1 MNRRSSSS
9 RLQRFALRPLSLAVW
24 LTLDASLAWALPT
37 DPTVVSGQVSIQQPA
52 AGTLLVNQ
60 GSDKA
65 IVNWRGFSI
74 DVNETVRFV
83 QPNSQ
88 SAILNRV
95 TGFDPSRILG
105 QMQSNGRV
113 FLINPNGIVFGATA
127 RVDVGSLVAS
137 TLSLSDQDFMAGR
150 YLLGADVSLGDDR
163 NGRGPLA
170 GKVINQGRIRAKNGD
185 VVLVGRQV
193 SNSGQII
200 AEQGRIGLAAA
211 SKVLVDVEGDGLLFF
226 EMAGQ
231 DANAR
236 LDQLGDIKA
245 VGGSVELMA
254 SARANF
260 ADTVLNMSGVVQS
273 RGLGSQGGR
282 IVIDGGSSGI
292 TKVSGTLDVAGMDAG
307 QKGGSV
313 DVLGDRVALMNGT
326 RIDARG
332 DSGGGVVRVGGDF
345 QGQGTAR
352 QSSVTYV
359 APHASID
366 ASATR
371 QGDGGKV
378 IVWSDGITA
387 YHGSILARG
396 GVLGGN
402 GGFAEV
408 SGKGHLNFLG
418 QVDLSATRGQR
429 GHLLLDPL
437 NLEIGT
443 VDDLNGDATVGD
455 DLTANILSTDAPAG
469 GTSKITATKLVL
481 LMNTQ
486 DVSLAAT
493 NDITVKTA
501 VNASANAN
509 SHGLSLTAGNAI
521 DVQQSITT
529 KDGAVV
535 LTSGTGGITQ
545 SAATT
550 INAGAATV
558 TIDGNGHDVTLSGA
572 VTTTNG
578 TASAIAINRANNLS
592 VGALTSGAAGTI
604 TLDVAGAGVQTGA
617 IGGGRID
624 KKGVGTLTLSQ
635 ANGQVGTTVSEGTLA
650 ISNDNQLGAV
660 PGAATPGHLALN
672 GGTLST
678 GANLTINAKRGISL
692 SGASSIDV
700 AATKTLT
707 YNGVIAG
714 AGSLSK
720 VGNGE
725 LALGGVNT
733 HAGDTTITAG
743 KITAAA
749 GALSG
754 ASAVVVGAAG
764 TLALT
769 GDNTAASVTLNGGSI
784 NGTGRTLTAATY
796 ALNGGTVSTGLGAGT
811 LTQASGT
818 TTLDN
823 HGTSA
828 AATVNVTGGT
838 LALGDDGRLSNTAAV
853 TVSAGATLNLG
864 AGHNE
869 TVGSLVSDGTI
880 AGTGS
885 STLTAA
891 TYLVNQGAVDAKL
904 GAGVFTKAT
913 VGAATLNGTL
923 AAGTVNV
930 DAGVLTLGSAGRL
943 ANGATVNVTGTLTL
957 AGAESVNTL
966 NLTGGTLAGA
976 GKTMSVSNAVGLQAG
991 TLDANLAGA
1000 APVTKTTAGTVTA
1013 NGTIANTVINVNA
1026 GLLALGAADRIV
1038 NTAALGV
1045 NGGTFDLGGF
1055 SETVGA
1061 VTLQSGQISNGNL
1074 TGSSYAV
1081 QSGTVGANLGGVAA
1095 TLTKTTAGTVVLS
1108 GNNTYGATVI
1118 SAGALQVG
1126 NGGTSG
1132 TLGAGLV
1139 TNSGTLVINRSDA
1152 VSVATMS
1159 GTGALTQEGA
1169 GTTTLSG
1176 INTYS
1181 GATTVNHGVLA
1192 TSGAAN
1198 LSANSALTVNSGAAL
1213 NLAGDNTVAS
1223 VTLNGG
1229 TLNGVGHKL
1238 SGATYGLNGGT
1249 VNTKLGAGTL
1259 TQTGGST
1266 TLNDTVDAATVNV
1279 NAGTLALGAA
1289 GGLLNAAAAVTVANA
1304 ATLTLGGNESVGS
1317 FALNNGTLGGTGHT
1331 LTASTYAL
1339 SGGTVN
1345 ADLGTGTL
1353 TQLAN
1358 TTTLNGTAAAATVN
1372 VNGGTLAL
1380 GGNNRLSGSAAINV
1394 NGGTLSLGGFSQ
1406 TTVGDVVLVS
1416 GNVINGF
1423 LSANRFDA
1431 RSGVISADLGGG
1443 AGGGLVKS
1451 TTGTVELTGT
1461 NSYGTTTINAG
1472 TLQVGN
1478 GGTGGT
1484 LGGGAVVNNGTLSF
1498 NRSDN
1503 VAVSNVSGSGN
1514 LVQDGAGTTTL
1525 SGTVAYS
1532 GNTTVN
1538 AGTLAGAIGQG
1549 ALTVNSGATLNLA
1562 TNATATSVT
1571 LNNGA
1576 INGSGLS
1583 LTAPSYSLNGGSVG
1597 VNLGAGTLTQASGTT
1612 TLNGQAGAATV
1623 NITGGTLALGAS
1635 NRLNAGAAVTVSGG
1649 ATLALGTHSDSVGS
1663 LSSDGNVTGSGTLT
1677 AGSYTLNAGTVSA
1690 NLGTGTLTKATAGT
1704 VNLTGTAAAAI
1715 VDVNAGTLNLG
1726 SAGRLTGTPTVQVG
1740 NATLNL
1746 SGNETAASLTLN
1758 NSTLGGT
1765 GTLTASTYGLQSA
1778 TVNANLGAGTLTQ
1791 SSGTS
1796 TLNGSSGASSVNING
1811 GTLAL
1816 GANDRLSNT
1825 AAVNVAGG
1833 ATLGMGTRSDT
1844 VGTLNSSGNV
1854 SGSGTLTAASYTLNA
1869 GTIDAN
1875 LGSGIL
1881 TKATAGTVTLNGQ
1894 SGATIVNINAGTLNL
1909 GAAGRLA
1916 ANAAVTVLGTLGLAG
1931 NENVASL
1938 TLNNGILGGLGH
1950 TLVASSYTF
1959 NGGTVDAN
1967 LGGGVLTQVS
1977 GTTTLNGSSQAGTV
1991 NITGGQLVLG
2001 GAERLSDTA
2010 AVQVDSGA
2018 QLSLGGAEAIGSL
2031 AGSGNVVMATGASN
2045 ALTIG
2050 ANNNSTTFSGN
2061 LSGTGGLVK
2070 QGSGTLAL
2078 SGAGIAYSGAT
2089 TVNGGTLSGR
2099 VGLGALVVNSGA
2111 TMALTADTTVASL
2124 SLNQGTLDGTGRT
2137 LTASGGAYTLN
2148 GGTVQANLGTGVLTQ
2163 SGNTTTLNGSS
2174 AASTVNVTAGVLT
2187 LGSAQRLSSVA
2198 AVNLS
2203 SGSQLNLGGAQ
2214 TIGSLSGNG
2223 NVALGASP
2231 ASTLTTGGDNTS
2243 TQYGGV
2249 IGGAGGLTKQGT
2261 GTFTL
2266 VGDHTYT
2273 GLTTISAGIMQVGNA
2288 GSSGTLG
2295 SGNVINNAALV
2306 FNRSDNHTVANN
2318 ISGSGSLTQAGT
2330 QTLTLSG
2337 TTVIGGAFVGSGHWH
2352 ILNALTAGS
2361 VNSTGNATLG
2371 GNVTTTAGGQNYA
2384 GTVTTTGDTLLT
2396 ATGDISASNTGN
2408 NFTAGRLSIQAHA
2421 VTVEAGT
2428 LRSLDLGTVTLAG
2441 GDSDVHADGQILLH
2455 GAVALNGG
2463 NLTLTA
2469 GGGPGS
2475 GIGAITDSDFNTRTY
2490 NLDGSVIGQANAA
2503 IEQMGGTV
2511 TTAAGSTLT
2520 LKAPGHGSILLEK
2533 PGNQI
2538 EGRLVAVSGTAGEAN
2553 ASRFLPGGALGR
2565 LGFVRIDSTQVN
2577 SAGIEGDVVKLSA
2590 NSMTTPT
2597 EVVRA
2602 RLPYNNLQG
2611 TSTSLPAL
2619 TFVLKQPG
2627 VPNQFGTPAGLAN
2640 WLQVSVGNGT
2650 GGYLTIRPQN
2660 YGLSATAVWLAGA
2673 EPPTP
2678 FYDGAGKLNQIP
2690 VYYNGKAPSTPQ
2702 AEGAL
2707 SAVTTVIEDARRA
2720 RFDEA
2725 VRTENVSSRL
2735 RTGVIAEV
2743 GAGRPAT
2750 EGSESIRLPASCTPS
2765 ATLGCQ

>member
-37 DPTVVSGQVSIQQPA
+37 DPTVVAGQVSIQQPV
-52 AGTLLVNQ
+52 AGTMVVNQ

-65 IVNWRGFSI
+65 IVNWHGFSI
-74 DVNETVRFV
+74 DVNEAVRFV

-113 FLINPNGIVFGATA
+113 FLINPNGIVFGSTA
-127 RVDVGSLVAS
+127 QVDVGSLVAS

-226 EMAGQ
+226 EMTGQ

-273 RGLGSQGGR
+273 RGLGNQGGR
-282 IVIDGGSSGI
+282 IVIDGGSRGI
-292 TKVSGTLDVAGMDAG
+292 TKVSGTLDVAGLDVG

-313 DVLGDRVALMNGT
+313 DVLGERVALMNGA
-326 RIDARG
+326 RVDARG

-352 QSSVTYV
+352 RSSVTYV
-359 APHASID
+359 APQASID

-378 IVWSDGITA
+378 IVWSDGTTA

-396 GVLGGN
+396 GVLGGD

-408 SGKGHLNFLG
+408 SGKGHLDFLG
-418 QVDLSATRGQR
+418 QVDLSAAR
-429 GHLLLDPL
+429 GHRGSLLLDPL
-437 NLEIGT
+437 DLEIGT

-455 DLTANILSTDAPAG
+455 DITANILSTDAPAA

-501 VNASANAN
+501 VNASANVN
-509 SHGLSLTAGNAI
+509 SHGLTLTAGNAI

-550 INAGAATV
+550 INAGTATV
-558 TIDGNGHDVTLSGA
+558 TLDANGHDVTLLGA

-592 VGALTSGAAGTI
+592 VKTLTSGAAGTI

-617 IGGGRID
+617 IGGGRLD
-624 KKGVGTLTLSQ
+624 KKGAGTLTLSQ
-635 ANGQVGTTVSEGTLA
+635 ANGQVGTTVSEGTLL
-650 ISNDNQLGAV
+650 ISNDNQLGTV
-660 PGAATPGHLALN
+660 PGAATPGNLVLN

-678 GANLTINAKRGISL
+678 GVDLTINAKRGISL
-692 SGASSIDV
+692 SGASTVDV
-700 AATKTLT
+700 GATKTLT

-714 AGSLSK
+714 SGSLSK

-725 LALGGVNT
+725 LALGGGNT
-733 HAGDTTITAG
+733 HAGATTITAG
-743 KITAAA
+743 QITAAA

-769 GDNTAASVTLNGGSI
+769 GDNTAASVTLNGGSVS
-784 NGTGRTLTAATY
+784 GTGRTLTAATY

-838 LALGDDGRLSNTAAV
+838 LALGDDGRLSNTATV

-904 GAGVFTKAT
+904 GAGTFTKAT
-913 VGAATLNGTL
+913 LGTATLNGTL

-930 DAGVLTLGSAGRL
+930 DAGALTLGSAGRL
-943 ANGATVNVTGTLTL
+943 GAGATVNVTGTLNL

-976 GKTMSVSNAVGLQAG
+976 GKTMTVSNAVGLQAG

-1000 APVTKTTAGTVTA
+1000 APVTKTTAGTVTV
-1013 NGTIANTVINVNA
+1013 NGTIANAVVNVNA

-1038 NTAALGV
+1038 NTAALSV

-1061 VTLQSGQISNGNL
+1061 VTLQSGQINNGSL

-1081 QSGTVGANLGGVAA
+1081 QSGTVGATLGGVAS
-1095 TLTKTTAGTVVLS
+1095 TLTKTTTGTVVLA

-1132 TLGAGLV
+1132 TLGTGLV
-1139 TNSGTLVINRSDA
+1139 SNSGTLVINRSDA
-1152 VSVATMS
+1152 VSVAAMS
-1159 GTGALTQEGA
+1159 GTGALTQEGT
-1169 GTTTLSG
+1169 GTTTLLG
-1176 INTYS
+1176 INIYS

-1213 NLAGDNTVAS
+1213 NLAGDNSAAS

-1229 TLNGVGHKL
+1229 TINGVGHKL
-1238 SGATYGLNGGT
+1238 TGATYGLNGGT

-1259 TQTGGST
+1259 TQTGSTT

-1304 ATLTLGGNESVGS
+1304 ATLTLGSNESVGS

-1345 ADLGTGTL
+1345 ANLGTGTL

-1358 TTTLNGTAAAATVN
+1358 TSTLNGTASAATVN

-1380 GGNNRLSGSAAINV
+1380 GGNNRLSGAAAINV

-1406 TTVGDVVLVS
+1406 TTVGDVVLAS
-1416 GNVINGF
+1416 GNIINGF
-1423 LSANRFDA
+1423 LSANRFDV
-1431 RSGVISADLGGG
+1431 RSGAISADLSGG
-1443 AGGGLVKS
+1443 AGGELVKS
-1451 TTGTVELTGT
+1451 TTDTVVLTGA
-1461 NSYGTTTINAG
+1461 NSYGNTTI
-1472 TLQVGN
+1472 
-1478 GGTGGT
+1478 TGGT
-1484 LGGGAVVNNGTLSF
+1484 VQVGDGGASGSLGGGAVVNNGTLSF
-1498 NRSDN
+1498 NRSDSL
-1503 VAVSNVSGSGN
+1503 AVSDVIGSGN
-1514 LVQDGAGTTTL
+1514 IVQDGAGTTTL

-1562 TNATATSVT
+1562 TSATATSVT
-1571 LNNGA
+1571 LNNGT

-1583 LTAPSYSLNGGSVG
+1583 LSAPTYSLNGGSVG
-1597 VNLGAGTLTQASGTT
+1597 VNLGAGTLTQANGTT
-1612 TLNGQAGAATV
+1612 TLNGQAGATTV

-1635 NRLNAGAAVTVSGG
+1635 NRLSAGAAVTVSGG
-1649 ATLALGTHSDSVGS
+1649 ATLALGANSDNVSS
-1663 LSSDGNVTGSGTLT
+1663 LVSDGNVTGSGTLT
-1677 AGSYTLNAGTVSA
+1677 AGNYTLNAGTVSA
-1690 NLGTGTLTKATAGT
+1690 NLGTGTLTKATAGV
-1704 VNLTGTAAAAI
+1704 VNLTGTAAASS
-1715 VDVNAGTLNLG
+1715 VNVNAGTLNLG
-1726 SAGRLTGTPTVQVG
+1726 SAGRLTGSAAVQVN

-1746 SGNETAASLTLN
+1746 GDSETASSVTLN

-1765 GTLTASTYGLQSA
+1765 GTLTAGTYGLQSA
-1778 TVNANLGAGTLTQ
+1778 TVNANLGTGTLTQ

-1796 TLNGSSGASSVNING
+1796 TLNGSSGAGTVNING

-1844 VGTLNSSGNV
+1844 VGTLNMGTLTSSGNV

-1875 LGSGIL
+1875 LGTGIL
-1881 TKATAGTVTLNGQ
+1881 TKATPGTVTLNGL
-1894 SGATIVNINAGTLNL
+1894 SGATTVNLDEGTLIL

-1916 ANAAVTVLGTLGLAG
+1916 ANAAVTVLGTLALAG
-1931 NENVASL
+1931 NENVGSL
-1938 TLNNGILGGLGH
+1938 TLSNGILGGLGH
-1950 TLVASSYTF
+1950 TLVASSYSL
-1959 NGGTVDAN
+1959 NGGSVNAN
-1967 LGGGVLTQVS
+1967 LGAGVLSQVS
-1977 GTTTLNGSSQAGTV
+1977 GTTTLNGSAQAGTV

-2001 GAERLSDTA
+2001 GAERLSNAA

-2018 QLSLGGAEAIGSL
+2018 QLTLGGAQAIGSL
-2031 AGSGNVVMATGASN
+2031 AGGGNVAMAANT
-2045 ALTIG
+2045 LTIG

-2061 LSGTGGLVK
+2061 LAGTGGLVK
-2070 QGSGTLAL
+2070 QGTGTLAF
-2078 SGAGIAYSGAT
+2078 SGPGIAYGGTT
-2089 TVNGGTLSGR
+2089 TVNGGTLSGP
-2099 VGLGALVVNSGA
+2099 VGPGALVVNSGA

-2124 SLNQGTLDGTGRT
+2124 SLNQGTLDGAGRT
-2137 LTASGGAYTLN
+2137 LTASGGTYTLN
-2148 GGTVQANLGTGVLTQ
+2148 GGTVQANLGAGVLTQ
-2163 SGNTTTLNGSS
+2163 SGNTSTLNGSS
-2174 AASTVNVTAGVLT
+2174 AAGTVNVTGGALT
-2187 LGSAQRLSSVA
+2187 LGAAQRLSSAA

-2203 SGSQLNLGGAQ
+2203 SGTQLNLGGAQ
-2214 TIGSLSGNG
+2214 TIGALSGSG
-2223 NVALGASP
+2223 DVALG

-2243 TQYGGV
+2243 TQFGGV
-2249 IGGAGGLTKQGT
+2249 MSGAGGLTKQGT

-2266 VGDHTYT
+2266 VGNNTYA
-2273 GLTTISAGIMQVGNA
+2273 GPTTISAGTLQVGNA
-2288 GSSGTLG
+2288 GTSGTLG
-2295 SGNVINNAALV
+2295 SGDVLNNAALV

-2337 TTVIGGAFVGSGHWH
+2337 TTIIGGAFVGSGHWH
-2352 ILNALTAGS
+2352 ILNALSAGS
-2361 VNSTGNATLG
+2361 VTSTGNATLG
-2371 GNVTTTAGGQNYA
+2371 GNVTTTAGGQTYT

-2408 NFTAGRLSIQAHA
+2408 NFTAGRLSMDAHA
-2421 VTVEAGT
+2421 ATVEAGT
-2428 LRSLDLGTVTLAG
+2428 SHSLNLGAVTLAG
-2441 GDSDVHADGQILLH
+2441 GSSDFHADGQILLN

-2469 GGGPGS
+2469 DGGAGS
-2475 GIGAITDSDFNTRTY
+2475 GIGAITDGDFNTRTY
-2490 NLDGSVIGQANAA
+2490 NLDGSVIGQSSAA
-2503 IEQMGGTV
+2503 IEQLGGTV
-2511 TTAAGSTLT
+2511 TTVAGTTLT
-2520 LKAPGHGSILLEK
+2520 LKAPGRGSILLEK
-2533 PGNQI
+2533 PGNRI
-2538 EGRLVAVSGTAGEAN
+2538 EGQIVAVSGTAGEAN
-2553 ASRFLPGGALGR
+2553 PSRFTPGGALGR
-2565 LGFVRIDSTQVN
+2565 LGFVRIDSTQIN

-2590 NSMTTPT
+2590 NSMTTPIG
-2597 EVVRA
+2597 VVRA
-2602 RLPYNNLQG
+2602 RLPYNNSQG

-2619 TFVLKQPG
+2619 TLVLKQPG
-2627 VPNQFGTPAGLAN
+2627 TPNQFGTPAGLAN
-2640 WLQVSVGNGT
+2640 WLQVSVGNGS
-2650 GGYLTIRPQN
+2650 GGYLTLRPQN

-2750 EGSESIRLPASCTPS
+2750 EGAESIRMPATCTPN
-2765 ATLGCQ
+2765 AALGCQ